1 MVTAVVGQLSG
12 GAGPGGTD
20 LVSLQHWILFFG
32 AASGELRLI
41 VGDFTEC
48 LSNGRPPWAAYRAMM
63 SIRLI
68 ILDKQPGIRSVGV
81 GESWRRMMAKCLLP
95 VMGQEVK
102 AACGIDQ
109 LTGGVEAGIEVG
121 IHAMPVLWEE
131 HSQEEEWGFILID
144 ACNAFYEENRTS
156 MLWSIRSE

>member
-32 AASGELRLI
+32 GASGELRLI

-63 SIRLI
+63 SGRMIAMH
-68 ILDKQPGIRSVGV
+68 KQPGIRDVGV
-81 GESWRRMMAKCLLP
+81 CETWRHKMAICLLR
-95 VMGQEVK
+95 VLGQEAK
-102 AACGIDQ
+102 AACGTAQ
-109 LTGGVEAGIEVG
+109 LSRGVEAGIEG
-121 IHAMPVLWEE
+121 DIHAISVLWEGNY
-131 HSQEEEWGFILID
+131 QE
-144 ACNAFYEENRTS
+144 
-156 MLWSIRSE
+156 